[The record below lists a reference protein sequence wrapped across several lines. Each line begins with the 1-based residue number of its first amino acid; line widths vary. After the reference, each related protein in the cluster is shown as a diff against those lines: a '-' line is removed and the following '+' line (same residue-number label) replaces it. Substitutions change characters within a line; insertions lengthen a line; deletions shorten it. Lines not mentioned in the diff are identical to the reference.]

1 MIGNLACLLQTSGY
15 LLLPCTAALP
25 PLLLLIGVVR
35 ESTKLLPM
43 IDNVLTM
50 IGWNDL
56 KEFLNFVMGIVDL
69 VKNQLLNTLDI
80 IISVVDKIVNA
91 LQHIQ

>member
-1 MIGNLACLLQTSGY
+1 MIGNLACSLQTSWY
-15 LLLPCTAALP
+15 LLLPCTAALLP
-25 PLLLLIGVVR
+25 PLLLIGVVR

-80 IISVVDKIVNA
+80 IISIVDKIVNA